1 MTNAEAHYQKMTE
14 TPVSKLIL
22 QLGIPTTISMLITSI
37 YNMADTYFVGTLGES
52 AQAATGVLFTLQAI
66 IQGLAFMLGHGG
78 GTFISKELADKN
90 TNRASMYVSTS
101 FFTGGILGMAILVL
115 GMLFRKPLV
124 LFLGST
130 ETILPHAMDYCFWVL
145 LSCPFVI
152 CSMILNNGLR
162 YEGRAFYAMFGLTAG
177 GILNIFGDYLLVVKL
192 NMGVYGAGLA
202 TAVSQM
208 ISFLILLVMF
218 RKMAQSKISLRAVS
232 KDFRVYLS
240 ICRVGL
246 PSLIRQG
253 LTSVTT
259 GVLNNLTKPFG
270 DAAIAAMSVVNRY
283 SMFLMCVGLGMG
295 QGFQPVAAFN
305 YRARKYDRV
314 KKGLVFTVCF
324 GLVFIGGFSLLSMF
338 AAEPI
343 ISLFQ
348 KKDEVIAIGGVALR
362 YAAFGMMFMPFSV
375 PVNMLYQSIQKPT
388 ISSILSLI
396 RSGAVTIPLLLIGV
410 PILGL
415 TGVQIAQPTA
425 DVIAGLVSIPFIIR
439 FLRSTP
445 EEK

>member
-1 MTNAEAHYQKMTE
+1 MTNAEQHYQKMTE
-14 TPVSKLIL
+14 TPVSRLIT

-66 IQGLAFMLGHGG
+66 IQGIAFMLGQGS
-78 GTFISKELADKN
+78 GTFVSRELADKD
-90 TNRASMYVSTS
+90 TDRASMYISSS
-101 FFTGGILGMAILVL
+101 FFIGGTLGLIILVL
-115 GMLFRKPLV
+115 GLFILEPMV

-130 ETILPHAMDYCFWVL
+130 ETILPYAKDYGLWVL

-162 YEGRAFYAMFGLTAG
+162 FEGRAFYAMFGLTTG
-177 GILNIFGDYLLVVKL
+177 GILNILGDYLLVVKC
-192 NMGVYGAGLA
+192 NMGVYGAGMA

-208 ISFLILLVMF
+208 VSFAILLFMYI
-218 RKMAQSKISLRAVS
+218 KMAQSRISVRYVS
-232 KDFRVYLS
+232 RNPKVYLS

-270 DAAIAAMSVVNRY
+270 DAAIAAMSVVSRF

-305 YRARKYDRV
+305 YRAKKYDRV
-314 KKGLVFTVCF
+314 KKGLIFLILFALVLVG
-324 GLVFIGGFSLLSMF
+324 GLS
-338 AAEPI
+338 I
-343 ISLFQ
+343 ITMLIPEKVIALFQ
-348 KKDEVIAIGGVALR
+348 KKEEVIAIGSVALR
-362 YAAFGMMFMPFSV
+362 YYAFGMIFMTFSV
-375 PVNMLYQSIQKPT
+375 PVNMLYQSIQQPT

-396 RSGAVTIPLLLIGV
+396 RSGAITIPMLLIGV
-410 PILGL
+410 PLLGL

-425 DVIAGLVSIPFIIR
+425 DIIAGCLSIPFIIR
-439 FLRSTP
+439 FLRSDP
-445 EEK
+445 KE